1 MFEPVDPTNAT
12 NSDVSRRAF
21 VGLSVVTAASVATT
35 AHAIA
40 QTPKLGQTH
49 APLVAEDDP
58 SIVAERVT
66 IHTPNGDIDAYAARP
81 KTAGPRTPGIVV
93 IMHIWGVDAQI
104 RDVVRR
110 YAKAGFAAVAPDL
123 YARFGA
129 PSGDG
134 VSNISVFRKYPSQ
147 FEQPK
152 LDADVRA
159 AATWLKTASPQSKI
173 AITGFCMG
181 GHLALQQAIAN
192 GDILCAVGPFYG
204 NPKDIDPAKIQI
216 PVCGSYGARD
226 TGIPAASVKAFA
238 AALHVPNDI
247 KIYPNAGHAFF
258 DDQRKAYVASAA
270 EDAWNRTIAF
280 FTKYG
285 GQPA

>member
-1 MFEPVDPTNAT
+1 MHEPVDPTNAT
-12 NSDVSRRAF
+12 NPDVSRRAF
-21 VGLSVVTAASVATT
+21 VELSVVTAAGVAATP
-35 AHAIA
+35 HAVA
-40 QTPKLGQTH
+40 QTAALGQTH
-49 APLVAEDDP
+49 PPLVAEDDP
-58 SIVAERVT
+58 SIDAEVVT
-66 IHTPNGDIDAYAARP
+66 LHTANGDIDAYAARP
-81 KTAGPRTPGIVV
+81 KNAGPETPGVVV
-93 IMHIWGVDAQI
+93 IMHIWGVDTQI

-110 YAKAGFAAVAPDL
+110 YAKAGFAAIAPNL

-134 VSNISVFRKYPSQ
+134 VTDSSVFRKYPAQ

-152 LDADVRA
+152 LDDDVREA
-159 AATWLKTASPQSKI
+159 AMWLKTAAHKSKI
-173 AITGFCMG
+173 GITGFCMG
-181 GHLALQQAIAN
+181 GHLALVQAITN
-192 GDILCAVGPFYG
+192 SDIFSAVAPFYG
-204 NPKDIDPAKIQI
+204 NPEGVDSAKIRI

-226 TGIPAASVKAFA
+226 TGIPAASVEAFA
-238 AALHVPNDI
+238 AALHVPNDV
-247 KIYPNAGHAFF
+247 KIYPDAGHAFF